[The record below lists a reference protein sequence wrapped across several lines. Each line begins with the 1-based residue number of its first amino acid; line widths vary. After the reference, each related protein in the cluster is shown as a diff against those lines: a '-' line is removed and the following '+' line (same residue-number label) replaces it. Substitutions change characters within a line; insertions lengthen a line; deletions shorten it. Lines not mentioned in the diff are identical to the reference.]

1 MYKIAILGCEN
12 SHANAFLKLIR
23 EEEKYHNIEV
33 AGIFSIY
40 PEAAQRLSEEFN
52 VPVMDSFD
60 ALVGKIDGLM
70 ITARDGK
77 YHYPYAK
84 PYIATGIP
92 MFLDKPITVTQEDA
106 AALVADLKANNVSVC
121 GGSTLM
127 HAPYLKVLK
136 KEIESGEHG
145 KCLGGYFRAPV
156 SLGNEYG
163 NFFFYSAHVISMMT
177 EVFGYYP
184 KTVYASKKNNCVD
197 CVVAYEDVN
206 VHLQYVDGSYVY
218 YAMAAMEKGMIG
230 SNVDTGGYATEF
242 GRFYGILTGAEA
254 GEDYADLTASVFI
267 MNAINRSMETGEVV
281 AIEKL
286 PEA

>member
-12 SHANAFLKLIR
+12 SHANAFLKLIK
-23 EEEKYHNIEV
+23 EEEKYSNIEV
-33 AGIFSIY
+33 SGVFSIY
-40 PEAAQRLSEEFN
+40 PEAAQKLSEEFN
-52 VPVMDSFD
+52 VPVMETFD
-60 ALVGKIDGLM
+60 ALVGKVDGLM

-136 KEIESGEHG
+136 KEIASGEYG
-145 KCLGGYFRAPV
+145 KVLGGYFRAPV
-156 SLGNEYG
+156 SLVNEYG

-218 YAMAAMEKGMIG
+218 YAMAAMEKGVIG
-230 SNVDTGGYATEF
+230 SEVDTGGYATEF
-242 GRFYGILTGAEA
+242 GRFYGILTGAET

>member
-12 SHANAFLKLIR
+12 SHAKAFLKLIKG
-23 EEEKYHNIEV
+23 EEKYQNIEV

-40 PEAAQRLSEEFN
+40 PEAAQKLSEEFN

-127 HAPYLKVLK
+127 HAPYLKELK
-136 KEIESGEHG
+136 KEIASGEHG
-145 KCLGGYFRAPV
+145 KVLGGYFRAPV
-156 SLGNEYG
+156 NLVNEYG
-163 NFFFYSAHVISMMT
+163 NFFFYAAHVISMMT
-177 EVFGYYP
+177 EVFGYDP
-184 KTVYASKKNNCVD
+184 ETAYASRKNKCVD
-197 CVVAYEDVN
+197 CVVAYKDFN

-218 YAMAAMEKGMIG
+218 YAMAAMEKGMVG
-230 SNVDTGGYATEF
+230 SVMDTGGYATEF

-254 GEDYADLTASVFI
+254 GEDYEDLTASVFI
-267 MNAINRSMETGEVV
+267 MNAINRSMETGEVAV
-281 AIEKL
+281 IEKL
-286 PEA
+286 QRV

>member
-23 EEEKYHNIEV
+23 ENEEYSKNIEV
-33 AGIFSIY
+33 VGVFSIY
-40 PEAAQRLSEEFN
+40 ADAAQKLSEEFG
-52 VPVMDSFD
+52 VPVMASFD
-60 ALVGKIDGLM
+60 ECVGKVDGLM

-106 AALVADLKANNVSVC
+106 KALVADLKANNVSVC

-127 HAPYLKVLK
+127 HAPYLKELK

-156 SLGNEYG
+156 SLVNEYG

-184 KTVYASKKNNCVD
+184 KTVYASRKNDCVD

-206 VHLQYVDGSYVY
+206 VHLQYVNGSYVY
-218 YAMAAMEKGMIG
+218 YAMAAMEKGMVG
-230 SNVDTGGYATEF
+230 STVDTGGYAAEF
-242 GRFYGILTGAEA
+242 ARFYGILTGTQAS
-254 GEDYADLTASVFI
+254 EDYADLTASVFI

-281 AIEKL
+281 AIESL
-286 PEA
+286 

>member
-23 EEEKYHNIEV
+23 DEEKYHNIEV

-40 PEAAQRLSEEFN
+40 PEAAQKLSEEFN

-127 HAPYLKVLK
+127 HAPYLKELK

-156 SLGNEYG
+156 SLVNEYG

-218 YAMAAMEKGMIG
+218 YAMAAMEKGMVG

-267 MNAINRSMETGEVV
+267 MNAINRSMETGEV
-281 AIEKL
+281 IYFDN
-286 PEA
+286 

>member
-12 SHANAFLKLIR
+12 SHANAFLKLIK
-23 EEEKYHNIEV
+23 EEEKYSNIEV
-33 AGIFSIY
+33 SGVFSIY
-40 PEAAQRLSEEFN
+40 PEAAQKLSEEFN
-52 VPVMDSFD
+52 VPVMETFD
-60 ALVGKIDGLM
+60 ALVGKVDGLM

-127 HAPYLKVLK
+127 HAPYLKELK
-136 KEIESGEHG
+136 KEIASGEHG
-145 KCLGGYFRAPV
+145 KVLGGYFRAPV
-156 SLGNEYG
+156 SLVNEYG

-184 KTVYASKKNNCVD
+184 ETVYASKKNNCVD
-197 CVVAYEDVN
+197 CVVAYKDLN

-218 YAMAAMEKGMIG
+218 YAMAAMEKGVIG
-230 SNVDTGGYATEF
+230 SEVDTGGYATEF